1 MASPTI
7 LRTVTATAAY
17 VALEAIPATQVSL
30 LNGTSGTLVIQ
41 HNGDAGTNKEITI
54 PSGGSVVL
62 GVVASFSELS
72 IKSASGTTGVSIVI
86 DYNP

>member
-7 LRTVTATAAY
+7 LRTVTATASY
-17 VALEAIPATQVSL
+17 VALESIPATNVSI

-54 PSGGSVVL
+54 PVGGSVGL
-62 GVVASFSELS
+62 GVSVNASELS
-72 IKSASGTTGVSIVI
+72 LKSASGTTGVSVVI